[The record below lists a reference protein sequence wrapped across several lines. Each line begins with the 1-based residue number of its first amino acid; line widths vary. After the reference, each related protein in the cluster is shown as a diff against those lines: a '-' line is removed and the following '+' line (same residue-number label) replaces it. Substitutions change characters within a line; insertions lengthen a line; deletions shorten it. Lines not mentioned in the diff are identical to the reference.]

1 MTISGNKIK
10 ERNIWNRLKNMN
22 RIEFLKRFYF
32 LCQSNKLPHIDII
45 DIFPS
50 TSQKNFLN
58 FLENPNKNYVL
69 LFNRAFREL
78 NKNKK
83 ISVNYM
89 LNILKD
95 YKLNWYVFDFVDNVH
110 EYERSW
116 YFPNSNTPYY
126 LIDKDANLYIKLST
140 DVFKRYD
147 KERLSEI
154 PELTKQVLELAKN
167 LKKNYNWD
175 Y

>member
-10 ERNIWNRLKNMN
+10 EKTIWNRLKDMN

-45 DIFPS
+45 GIFPS

-58 FLENPNKNYVL
+58 FLENPNKNYVVM
-69 LFNRAFREL
+69 FNRAFREL

-89 LNILKD
+89 FNILKD
-95 YKLNWYVFDFVDNVH
+95 FKLNWYVFDFVDNIH
-110 EYERSW
+110 EERSL
-116 YFPNSNTPYY
+116 YFPNEYTPYY
-126 LIDKDANLYIKLST
+126 LIDKDAKLYIKTSNEI
-140 DVFKRYD
+140 FKRYN

-154 PELTKQVLELAKN
+154 PELTKEILELAKN